1 MCKDDKA
8 RIESP
13 KKLELNMPK
22 LTSENESTELW
33 NESETYAVLNISVV
47 IVLLFSSIPAV
58 AKIQKVF

>member
-33 NESETYAVLNISVV
+33 NESETARNISVV